1 MTYWRFLKKLK
12 IELPCNPTPRHIPRE
27 KPGLKGYMH
36 SSVVC
41 STIYNSQNMEVTSMS
56 VDRWMDEKDG
66 ILLSH
71 YKEWNNAICSNI
83 DGPRD
88 CQTEWYKSEK
98 EKYHMVL
105 LIYGI

>member
-1 MTYWRFLKKLK
+1 
-12 IELPCNPTPRHIPRE
+12 
-27 KPGLKGYMH
+27 
-36 SSVVC
+36 
-41 STIYNSQNMEVTSMS
+41 MS

-66 ILLSH
+66 ILFSH

-88 CQTEWYKSEK
+88 CQTEWRKSEK